1 MITELECQNSLD
13 KFHFR
18 HLWIDSSKPGV
29 GKQRKNIFKL
39 PNNCLHRICIR
50 PALAAATMPVFQAMW
65 LAADDPPL
73 GHWRH
78 AGLMQTFCLGKWAT
92 PPILPTSLAAIYKRL
107 LALYDLRLDAD
118 YRALPVDQT
127 KAQQAL
133 ETASQVFKLITP
145 YITP

>member
-1 MITELECQNSLD
+1 MDRFEQTRRWETAQEHFHAAQQLLAQNLYKASVS
-13 KFHFR
+13 R
-18 HLWIDSSKPGV
+18 SYYA
-29 GKQRKNIFKL
+29 
-39 PNNCLHRICIR
+39 C
-50 PALAAATMPVFQAMW
+50 FQAMW

-78 AGLMQTFCLGKWAT
+78 AGLMQAFCLGKWAT